1 LKLITRETDYAIR
14 ALGYIAKNDG
24 RIISITEI
32 VKELDQP
39 RPFLRKLLQILNQKG
54 ILKSFRG
61 KDGGFKLA
69 LKPEDITLVGIM
81 EIFQGKFKLKDCLLK
96 KKICPNKSTC
106 LLKAKLDK
114 IERYMEEELR
124 TTTLKA
130 II

>member
-1 LKLITRETDYAIR
+1 MKLITRETDYAIR

-96 KKICPNKSTC
+96 KKICPNKPTC

-114 IERYMEEELR
+114 IERYVEEELR
-124 TTTLKA
+124 TTTLKS